1 MAAGGL
7 HAPLATAAWPSGEF
21 GAMGLEG
28 AVELGFRKE
37 LDAAAAGAERDA
49 LRERLVAAQY
59 AKGKALNMAAT
70 LEIDAVIDPAETR
83 TWLDSVL
90 ASAKAAEPG
99 GRFIDPW

>member
-1 MAAGGL
+1 M

-37 LDAAAAGAERDA
+37 LDAAPPGAEREA
-49 LRERLVAAQY
+49 LRERLVEAQY
-59 AKGKALNMAAT
+59 AKGKALHMAAT

-83 TWLDSVL
+83 RWLATVL
-90 ASAKAAEPG
+90 AGAQPAPRS
-99 GRFIDPW
+99 GRFVDPW